1 MKTRLQRTELLRAAR
16 VLSTPKR
23 TAAMFLVALLTILT
37 FPTKTWAQ
45 EPIAQIGDT
54 PYESLQDAFR
64 AAADGSTVTLLGDAD
79 LGNDLIDIEANEGER
94 NLTFDLNN
102 HRLTGTTVLLYV
114 RIGVNLTVK
123 GGTIG
128 GPDTDNPCPMA
139 IRTIGGKVNIENLT
153 ISNCIEGIFS
163 GDDWPDEETTVTG
176 EVTVGSGV
184 HISATERCIINNSE
198 GKLTLTALPIL
209 SWGETYC
216 GIDLGDGKVIN
227 FAGEGITTLPE
238 GFNPIKIWAS
248 GFPRVITNGYAD
260 HVKSGSKVIDPAK
273 VFVGEYNDISL
284 ALFDDEAIMVYGR
297 IQKVSVTKGDEVK
310 EYFSLQTAFDEAD
323 DGSTVTLLDNAD
335 IGDSRIGIRAD
346 EGERNLTFDLNGKSL
361 TGTDELLFIT
371 SGVNLTVKGGTIGGV
386 DTDNPCYMAIH
397 NIGGK
402 VNVENLTIRNCNY
415 GINEEVWLVDGMSV
429 TGELTI
435 GSGVNISAT
444 YRCINNSE
452 GKMTLTALPILSCG
466 EEIYDIFLREDQ
478 VIYFAGEGITELPTD
493 FKPIRISASGEFPR
507 VITNGYADHVKSG
520 SEVIAPAKVFVGD
533 YDDISIVLYDGEA
546 MMAYGDFQMVRVTKG
561 DEVKDY
567 FSLQTAFEEAAD
579 GSTVTLLEDANLGGS
594 MIYLMNYEGEKN
606 LTFDLNGK
614 SLTGT
619 DGLFCVYIGVNL
631 TVKGGGGTIGGP
643 DADNPCAIAI
653 RNIGGKVNIEN
664 LTISNCT
671 IGINNENIGP
681 DDGTSVP
688 GELTIGSGVKISA
701 KETCIDSYQG
711 KLTLTALPIL
721 SWGEEGRGIILGE
734 GKVINFAGEGITA
747 LPKGFK
753 PIKIWADGELPRLIT
768 NGYADHV
775 KRGSKVI
782 DPAKVFVNRDD
793 NISIVLYDGEAIM
806 TNGNGDIQMVRVTK
820 GNDEKLYL
828 SLQTAFY
835 RADDGSTITLLGD
848 ADLGETGID
857 IRFNGSE
864 RNLTFDLNGFSLTG
878 KGDYALLYVNS
889 GVNLTV
895 KGGTIGGVDA
905 DTDNRRDVA
914 IQNFGGKVNVENL
927 TISNCDYGIDNTE
940 DYQTYVPGELT
951 VGSGVNISATETCI
965 SNYGG
970 KLTLTALPIL
980 SWSEEGCG
988 IALGEGEVINFAG
1001 EGITALPE
1009 GFKPIKIMAL
1019 GELPRVITNGYST
1032 FFKNINLAD
1041 VFVVY
1046 VYYEEGK
1053 YTLGSITLE
1062 DGEVSATTIQ
1072 KHSGDVNGDD
1082 KTDIADV
1089 VALTNAIIAGTT
1101 DLKYDINGDNQV
1113 TSDDIIALVNIISGG
1128 NGDE

>member
-1 MKTRLQRTELLRAAR
+1 MKTRHQRTELLRAAR
-16 VLSTPKR
+16 MLSTPKH
-23 TAAMFLVALLTILT
+23 TAAMFLVALLAILT

-64 AAADGSTVTLLGDAD
+64 AAADGSTITLLNNAD
-79 LGNDLIDIEANEGER
+79 LGNDLIDIGADEGER
-94 NLTFDLNN
+94 NLTFDLNGKS
-102 HRLTGTTVLLYV
+102 LTGTNILLYV

-128 GPDTDNPCPMA
+128 GPDTDNPCQMA
-139 IRTIGGKVNIENLT
+139 IRTIGGKANVENLT
-153 ISNCIEGIFS
+153 ISNCIEGIYN
-163 GDDWPDEETTVTG
+163 GVDWLDSETVRG
-176 EVTVGSGV
+176 ELTIGSGV
-184 HISATERCIINNSE
+184 HISATETCISNDGE
-198 GKLTLTALPIL
+198 LTLTALPIL
-209 SWGETYC
+209 SWGEEFC
-216 GIDLGDGKVIN
+216 GIDLGGGKVIN
-227 FAGEGITTLPE
+227 FAGEGITALPE
-238 GFNPIKIWAS
+238 GFKPIKIDAN
-248 GFPRVITNGYAD
+248 GEFPFTITNGYAD
-260 HVKSGSKVIDPAK
+260 HVKSGNEVIDPAK
-273 VFVGEYNDISL
+273 VFVGLNDDISMV
-284 ALFDDEAIMVYGR
+284 LFDDEAIMVYGR
-297 IQKVSVTKGDEVK
+297 IQKVSVTKGDEAK

-335 IGDSRIGIRAD
+335 IGDSRINIKAD

-402 VNVENLTIRNCNY
+402 VIVENLTIRNCNY

-444 YRCINNSE
+444 EKCINNSE
-452 GKMTLTALPILSCG
+452 GKLTLTALPILSCG
-466 EEIYDIFLREDQ
+466 EEVYDIYLREDQ
-478 VIYFAGEGITELPTD
+478 VINFAGEGITELPEG

-520 SEVIAPAKVFVGD
+520 SEVIDHAKVFVGE

-567 FSLQTAFEEAAD
+567 FSLQTAFEEAAE

-671 IGINNENIGP
+671 IGINYEDIGP
-681 DDGTSVP
+681 VDGTSVP
-688 GELTIGSGVKISA
+688 GELTVGSGVKISA
-701 KETCIDSYQG
+701 QKTCIDSYQG

-721 SWGEEGRGIILGE
+721 SWGEGYFGIALGE
-734 GKVINFAGEGITA
+734 GKVIHFAGEGITA

-753 PIKIWADGELPRLIT
+753 PIKIDENCELPRLIT

-775 KRGSKVI
+775 RSGSDVI
-782 DPAKVFVNRDD
+782 DPAKVFVVENDK
-793 NISIVLYDGEAIM
+793 ISIVLYDGEAIM
-806 TNGNGDIQMVRVTK
+806 TYSDVSLQKVSVTK
-820 GNDEKLYL
+820 GNEVNLYL

-835 RADDGSTITLLGD
+835 RAADGSTVTLLGD

-857 IRFNGSE
+857 IGFNGSE

-878 KGDYALLYVNS
+878 KGYYALLYVYS

-905 DTDNRRDVA
+905 DTDNCRYIA

-927 TISNCDYGIDNTE
+927 TISNCYYGIDNTE

-951 VGSGVNISATETCI
+951 IGSDVNISAMETCI

-988 IALGEGEVINFAG
+988 IGLEEGDVINFAG

-1019 GELPRVITNGYST
+1019 GELPRVITSGYST
-1032 FFKNINLAD
+1032 FFKNIDPAD
-1041 VFVVY
+1041 VFAVY
-1046 VYYEEGK
+1046 VYDEEGK

-1062 DGEVSATTIQ
+1062 DGEVSATFIE
-1072 KHSGDVNGDD
+1072 KHSGDVNGDN